1 MGINL
6 KNKHFHRIIFILAI
20 YMFSITILSV
30 NDITKNKNFIKEEPY
45 FKSNFFKEE
54 IKWYFDNMKF
64 VEFGFKEEIEKT
76 QDNEKKEQ
84 LNILYKQSK
93 SRIDLNPSLKY
104 YIKDKKN
111 NKIYTNIENL
121 NDINQYIKDNAIH
134 IEKFPCKD
142 NSQTSFNNI
151 SSWFNKNNFEGS
163 IIFVKTLQENTQM
176 DKDYNYYNLVRK
188 RVIKEIP
195 IGVATLVLGMILL
208 TILKLAYKE
217 QKDYIKIRKRFE
229 LIPIDLRI
237 IALVILGFTIN
248 SYLKSLNFF
257 YKPINISQIV
267 TVNII
272 AVALIYIMLNID
284 CIFRLILHKEDL
296 KEQLSKSLFPS
307 FVVLIKE
314 SVSVKGVLKKEVL
327 LNLSSC
333 FCGMC
338 IVFSTDKSLGII
350 FFILIAI
357 YLIIVPRYIL
367 RRVSSLNKIIK
378 GTDDIVAGNL
388 DYSIEQ
394 IKDKNYIKLSENIN
408 KMREVFKESLESQ
421 VKSERLKTELITNVS
436 HDLKTPLTSI
446 INYVNLLKSE
456 DISHEDRKK
465 YIDILERKSERL
477 KVLIEDLFE
486 ASKASSGAMELNI
499 EKIDIAVL
507 LQQSLGEFEDK
518 IANSSLTF
526 RTSIPREE
534 VYLNLDGKK
543 TWRVFENLIG
553 NALKYSQSDSRVY
566 ITLREYD
573 EKVQFIIKNM
583 SSYEMD
589 FDVNEIFER
598 FKRGDKARTTEGS
611 GLGLSIAKSLVE
623 LQGGHMAID
632 IDGDLFKV
640 ILEFPLT

>member
-1 MGINL
+1 
-6 KNKHFHRIIFILAI
+6 
-20 YMFSITILSV
+20 MFSITILSV
-30 NDITKNKNFIKEEPY
+30 NDIIKNKSFIKEEPY

-54 IKWYFDNMKF
+54 ITWYFDNMKF

-76 QDNEKKEQ
+76 QDKERKEQ
-84 LNILYKQSK
+84 LNTLYKQSK
-93 SRIDLNPSLKY
+93 SRIELNPSLKY

-111 NKIYTNIENL
+111 NKIYTNIESL
-121 NDINQYIKDNAIH
+121 NDLNQYLKENAIH
-134 IEKFPCKD
+134 MEKFPCID
-142 NSQTSFNNI
+142 NSQTSFKNI
-151 SSWFNKNNFEGS
+151 SSWFNKNSFEGN
-163 IIFVKTLQENTQM
+163 IIFVKTTQEDTQM
-176 DKDYNYYNLVRK
+176 DKDYSYYNLVRK

-195 IGVATLVLGMILL
+195 IGVATFVLGMILL
-208 TILKLAYKE
+208 TILKLVYKD
-217 QKDYIKIRKRFE
+217 QGDYIKIRKRFE

-237 IALVILGFTIN
+237 IAFIILWSIIK
-248 SYLKSLNFF
+248 SYLRNLNFF
-257 YKPINISQIV
+257 YKPIDIGQFV

-272 AVALIYIMLNID
+272 AVVVVYIILNID
-284 CIFRLILHKEDL
+284 CIFRLTLHKEYL
-296 KEQLSKSLFPS
+296 KEQLSKSLFPN
-307 FVVLIKE
+307 FIALIKE
-314 SVSVKGVLKKEVL
+314 SISVKGVLKREIL

-338 IVFSTDKSLGII
+338 IVFSTDGSLGII
-350 FFILIAI
+350 FLVIVAI
-357 YLIIVPRYIL
+357 YLIIVPIYIL
-367 RRVSSLNKIIK
+367 KRVSSLNKIIK
-378 GTDDIVAGNL
+378 GTDDIVAANL

-394 IKDKNYIKLSENIN
+394 IRDKNYIKLSENIN
-408 KMREVFKESLESQ
+408 KMRDVFKDSLESQ

-446 INYVNLLKSE
+446 INYVNLLKNN
-456 DISHEDRKK
+456 DISHEERKR
-465 YIDILERKSERL
+465 YIDILEKKSGRL

-566 ITLREYD
+566 ITLRKYD

-598 FKRGDKARTTEGS
+598 FKRGDKARSTEGS

-623 LQGGHMAID
+623 IQGGHISID

-640 ILEFPLT
+640 TLEFPIYI

>member
-1 MGINL
+1 
-6 KNKHFHRIIFILAI
+6 
-20 YMFSITILSV
+20 MFSITILSV

-54 IKWYFDNMKF
+54 ITWYFDNMKF

-104 YIKDKKN
+104 YIKDKKS

-121 NDINQYIKDNAIH
+121 NDINQYMKDNAIH
-134 IEKFPCKD
+134 IEKFPCND

-151 SSWFNKNNFEGS
+151 SSWFNKNNFEGN
-163 IIFVKTLQENTQM
+163 IIFIKTLQENTQM

-188 RVIKEIP
+188 RVIKEIS
-195 IGVATLVLGMILL
+195 IGVATFVLGMILL

-296 KEQLSKSLFPS
+296 KDQLSKSLFPS

-314 SVSVKGVLKKEVL
+314 SVSVKGVLKREVL

-357 YLIIVPRYIL
+357 YLIIVPTYIL

-518 IANSSLTF
+518 IANSLLTF

-566 ITLREYD
+566 ITLRKYD